1 MHLAYYGTDAG
12 RAFLRG
18 QSLWLLTTAALMLA
32 VFGATDV
39 DRAMASAFYDTA
51 QREFPLTDVWILK
64 GVLHDAARD
73 ASTLGWL
80 AVLAASCM
88 AFWSKRPSLLRLH
101 RHELAFVAAAL
112 LAAASAVGALK
123 HFSTHACPWDVTEFG
138 GLAAYRPLFEAA
150 TEAMSVPGCMPAA
163 HPLVGYAWLCVG
175 LALYPASRAGAR
187 TAWLAAGTLGT
198 VFGFV
203 QMARGAHFLSHVLWS
218 AWVTWA
224 LELALL
230 AAWAAATSPR
240 EPCTSPSS
248 A

>member
-1 MHLAYYGTDAG
+1 MHLAFYGTDAG
-12 RAFLRG
+12 RAFLRV
-18 QSLWLLTTAALMLA
+18 QLLWLLATAALMLA

-39 DRAMASAFYDTA
+39 DRTLASAFYDA
-51 QREFPLTDVWILK
+51 ARREFPLTDAWLLK

-73 ASTLGWL
+73 ASAVGWL

-101 RHELAFVAAAL
+101 RHELAFIAAAL
-112 LAAASAVGALK
+112 LTAASTVGALK
-123 HFSTHACPWDVTEFG
+123 HFSSHACPWDVADFG
-138 GLAAYRPLFEAA
+138 GVAVYRPLLGVATAA
-150 TEAMSVPGCMPAA
+150 MPVTGCMPAA

-175 LALYPASRAGAR
+175 LVLYPSSRARAR
-187 TAWLAAGTLGT
+187 TAWLVAGALGT
-198 VFGFV
+198 VAGVV

-218 AWVTWA
+218 AWVTWT

-230 AAWAAATSPR
+230 AAWAATASSR
-240 EPCTSPSS
+240 ETCISPSS

>member
-1 MHLAYYGTDAG
+1 MHLAYYGTDPG

-18 QSLWLLTTAALMLA
+18 QLRWLLAMAALMLA

-39 DRAMASAFYDTA
+39 DRAIAGAFYDAA
-51 QREFPLTDVWILK
+51 QRKFPLTDAWLLK
-64 GVLHDAARD
+64 SVLHDAARD

-80 AVLAASCM
+80 AVLGASCM
-88 AFWSKRPSLLRLH
+88 AFWSKRLSVLRLH

-112 LAAASAVGALK
+112 LTVASTVGALK
-123 HFSTHACPWDVTEFG
+123 HFSPHACPWDVTDFG
-138 GLAAYRPLFEAA
+138 GLAVYRPLLGVATAA
-150 TEAMSVPGCMPAA
+150 LPVPGCMPAA

-175 LALYPASRAGAR
+175 LVLYPASRARAR
-187 TAWLAAGTLGT
+187 SAWLAAGTLGT

-230 AAWAAATSPR
+230 AVWAALTSSR
-240 EPCTSPSS
+240 EPCISPSS